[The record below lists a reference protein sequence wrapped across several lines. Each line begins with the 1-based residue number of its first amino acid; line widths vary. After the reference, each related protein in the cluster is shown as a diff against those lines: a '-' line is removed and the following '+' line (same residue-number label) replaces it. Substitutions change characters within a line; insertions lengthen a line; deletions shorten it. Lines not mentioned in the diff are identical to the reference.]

1 VQRDAHDGADVYE
14 ARQVGG
20 NEIVEGARDGG
31 QIRLDPANPRFG
43 YASASAAL
51 RSTSAS
57 SVRSHVNVGSRRPKC
72 PYAAV
77 FW

>member
-1 VQRDAHDGADVYE
+1 MQGDADDRADAHE
-14 ARQVGG
+14 AGEVGG
-20 NEIVEGARDGG
+20 NEVVERARDSG
-31 QIRLDPANPRFG
+31 QIGLDPADARFC
-43 YASASAAL
+43 YARASAAL

>member
-1 VQRDAHDGADVYE
+1 MQGDANDGAD
-14 ARQVGG
+14 AHATRHVGG
-20 NEIVEGARDGG
+20 NEVVEGARDGRE
-31 QIRLDPANPRFG
+31 IRLDPADPRSG
-43 YASASAAL
+43 YARASAAL
-51 RSTSAS
+51 RNTSAS